1 MMHLE
6 LATNKAAFYVFAE
19 FKGLRAVFSHNS
31 FTLLPDR
38 PCDLTFRTE
47 TAVPREMLEEALTIR
62 HLRGSYE
69 E

>member
-1 MMHLE
+1 MR
-6 LATNKAAFYVFAE
+6 AADIQ
-19 FKGLRAVFSHNS
+19 AVFSDNS

-38 PCDLTFRTE
+38 PCDLTFRTDADLDVE
-47 TAVPREMLEEALTIR
+47 TLEKALVIR